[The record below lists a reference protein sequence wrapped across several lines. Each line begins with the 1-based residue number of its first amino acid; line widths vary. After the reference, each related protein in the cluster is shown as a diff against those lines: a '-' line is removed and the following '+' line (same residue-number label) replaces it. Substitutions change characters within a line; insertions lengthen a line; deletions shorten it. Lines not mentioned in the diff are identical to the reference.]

1 MPVSRKDGCFLKLL
15 TVVGARPQFIKAAAV
30 SRVLRKT
37 HTEILLHT
45 GQHYDRNMSEIFF
58 DELHIP
64 HPDYNLG
71 VGSASHGRQTG
82 EMLIKIEEILLKEKP
97 DAVLV
102 YGDTNSTLAGAL
114 AASKLLIPVAHVEA
128 GLRSYNKA
136 MPEEQ
141 NRVLTDHISRFLFC
155 PTETAVG
162 NLKKEGVTENV
173 YNTGDVMTDAL
184 FYYRNIAER
193 RFESVAACAL
203 KPLFG
208 SPSIPE
214 NGYILCTIHRAENT
228 AGGKKLEKILAA
240 FERFPLP
247 AVFPAHPRIQEQL
260 AQLHQTHRYKN
271 IVFVEPVSYL
281 TMIYLTSHASGVV
294 TDSGGLQKEAY
305 LLKVPCVTV
314 RDQTEW
320 VETLVGGWNALA
332 KAETE
337 DILQKT
343 AAASPD
349 ETQRRDYYG
358 SGDAAEKIS
367 RLLSDTGFTGMDQKG

>member
-1 MPVSRKDGCFLKLL
+1 MKLL
-15 TVVGARPQFIKAAAV
+15 TVVGARPQFVKASAV

-37 HTEILLHT
+37 HTEILVHT
-45 GQHYDRNMSEIFF
+45 GQHYDRNMSAVFF
-58 DELHIP
+58 DELDIP

-82 EMLIKIEEILLKEKP
+82 EMLIKIEEILLREKP

-141 NRVLTDHISRFLFC
+141 NRVLTDHISHFLFC

-173 YNTGDVMTDAL
+173 YNTGDVMADAL
-184 FYYRNIAER
+184 FHYREISGR
-193 RFESVAACAL
+193 KFESVGLGAL
-203 KPLFG
+203 NPLFENT
-208 SPSIPE
+208 SNLN

-228 AGGKKLEKILAA
+228 AGERKLENILAA
-240 FERFPLP
+240 LEQLPLP
-247 AVFPAHPRIQEQL
+247 VIFPTHPRIREQL
-260 AQLHQTHRYKN
+260 ADLQKKHGYKN
-271 IVFVEPVSYL
+271 IRFVEPVGYL
-281 TMIYLTSHASGVV
+281 YMIYLASHAQKIV

-320 VETLVGGWNALA
+320 VETLHGGWNILA
-332 KAETE
+332 AANTE
-337 DILQKT
+337 DILQK
-343 AAASPD
+343 AARVRPD
-349 ETQRRDYYG
+349 EAQWRACYG
-358 SGDAAEKIS
+358 GGDAAEKIS
-367 RLLSDTGFTGMDQKG
+367 RFLSASL